1 MMYVLKLTEYKMSV
15 LSAILC
21 RVPGTPVSQLRVI
34 PITLSYYMSINFFL
48 VNALSFTSTCTVNY
62 IIQIFDI
69 QYVTD
74 FDSQDQE
81 LKILKPCSYPL

>member
-1 MMYVLKLTEYKMSV
+1 
-15 LSAILC
+15 
-21 RVPGTPVSQLRVI
+21 
-34 PITLSYYMSINFFL
+34 MSIDL
-48 VNALSFTSTCTVNY
+48 LLLSALSFTSTCTVNY

-81 LKILKPCSYPL
+81 LKILKPCSYPLQSNEMEDKFRPMEDESLNGRLISSVPDHPKTRSRNS